1 MIDEIV
7 KASESKDDFM
17 ARIARRM
24 HRKEVPFSSSSSH
37 LGTLWNKPN
46 TQKLKAICLPKPES
60 RISRVTFFISSKLLK
75 MLTWRNRTDQSNI
88 FPLTSILKLK
98 WFGKLHRFYC
108 IFEYFS
114 YRATYMLVTLCWW
127 QFSGVGDRISIL
139 VTSFVCWCPTLM
151 LREDVGDKNDK
162 NRHQHL
168 KVVGNTFC
176 LQHPSSTS
184 M

>member
-108 IFEYFS
+108 MFEYFL
-114 YRATYMLVTLCWW
+114 YRLYCSLHTCWWQVNVGDFMLVTIFGCWW
-127 QFSGVGDRISIL
+127 QNFDIGDIFWML
-139 VTSFVCWCPTLM
+139 VPDAYVQ
-151 LREDVGDKNDK
+151 R
-162 NRHQHL
+162 
-168 KVVGNTFC
+168 
-176 LQHPSSTS
+176 
-184 M
+184 